1 MSLAAS
7 GQDYRLTATLDNST
21 VRITNATPNNIQRML
36 NANYIKL
43 KNSLTDWQLVP
54 YSYTLYA
61 LAWDENSIDPGV
73 GFDYSIL
80 YWGGTTYYYGYY
92 GGSSNS
98 FFSPTT
104 VSHTTANWWILPPG
118 VPDF

>member
-1 MSLAAS
+1 
-7 GQDYRLTATLDNST
+7 
-21 VRITNATPNNIQRML
+21 ML